1 MRPSQGLLLLVTFL
15 TTLFSGV
22 LVHPRFSDLGP
33 VEAAGVVLH
42 TPSSLLLG
50 LPFSL
55 SLLFILGVHEMGHFL
70 TARKHGIPATWPTFI
85 PGPPLLSLGTFGAFI
100 RLKGAVP
107 NRGALME
114 VGANGPL
121 WGLSASLFV
130 ALCGLAAGP
139 LGYRAPADLG
149 FNVNLPLAFSFL
161 RGLAWD
167 RWDLTIT
174 FFENPL
180 LLSAWLGFFVQGL
193 NLLPTGQL
201 DGGHVLY
208 AFLGHRHRHVSLA
221 AAVLFLIFGLFH
233 PQWLVWVGLLFFV
246 LGLRHPPTL
255 DDARPLTAGQAFR
268 GGASVL
274 AFALCF
280 VPVPFP

>member
-1 MRPSQGLLLLVTFL
+1 MSQGLLLLATFT
-15 TTLFSGV
+15 TTLISGV
-22 LVHPRFSDLGP
+22 LVHPRFSDLGLADATR
-33 VEAAGVVLH
+33 EVLRS
-42 TPSSLLLG
+42 PSTLLLG

-107 NRGALME
+107 DRGALME

-121 WGLSASLFV
+121 WGLGATLLV
-130 ALCGLAAGP
+130 ALSGLAAGP

-161 RGLAWD
+161 RGIAWD
-167 RWDLTIT
+167 RWDLTLT

-208 AFLGHRHRHVSLA
+208 AFLGPRHRHVSVA
-221 AAVLFLIFGLFH
+221 AAVFFLVLGLFH
-233 PQWLVWVGLLFFV
+233 PQWLLWVGLLFLV

-255 DDARPLTAGQAFR
+255 DDARPLTTGQVLR
-268 GGASVL
+268 GGAAAF

>member
-1 MRPSQGLLLLVTFL
+1 LLLATVL
-15 TTLFSGV
+15 TTLFSGA
-22 LVHPRFSDLGP
+22 LVHPRLSDLGM
-33 VEAAGVVLH
+33 AASVRTVLAA
-42 TPSSLLLG
+42 PSSLLLG

-70 TARKHGIPATWPTFI
+70 TARRHGIAATWPTFI
-85 PGPPLLSLGTFGAFI
+85 PGPPFLSLGTFGAFI

-107 NRGALME
+107 DRGALME

-121 WGLSASLFV
+121 WGLGATLLV
-130 ALCGLAAGP
+130 AFAGLAAGS

-149 FNVNLPLAFSFL
+149 FNVNLPLAFCFL

-167 RWDLTIT
+167 RWNLTLT

-193 NLLPTGQL
+193 NLLPMGQL

-208 AFLGHRHRHVSLA
+208 AFFGPRHRYVSFAVAFFFLA
-221 AAVLFLIFGLFH
+221 LGFLH
-233 PQWLVWVGLLFFV
+233 PQWLLWVALLFLV

-255 DDARPLTAGQAFR
+255 DDSRPLSPGQALR
-268 GGASVL
+268 GAAAAL